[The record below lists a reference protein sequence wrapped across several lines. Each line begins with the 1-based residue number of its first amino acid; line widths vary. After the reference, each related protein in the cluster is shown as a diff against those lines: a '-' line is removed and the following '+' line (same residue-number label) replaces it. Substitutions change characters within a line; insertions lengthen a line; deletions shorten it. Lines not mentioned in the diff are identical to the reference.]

1 MLRLI
6 ILLALFLSSSPVTA
20 WWGKEHEIIA
30 LIAEKNLSKQAITQ
44 INILLEGKTLPEI
57 ANWADSVKSQSKW
70 SHSKRWHY
78 VNIDKDESIDE
89 YQVAV
94 GGDIL
99 WALDYFYWQIGETT
113 RPVQQR
119 REALMFFVHL
129 VADIHQPLHVGVLGD
144 AGGNKKTVIWK
155 SQNRIVNLHKVW
167 DGLLTSPAINSNEYA
182 EKMNNSEIK
191 NRQLWLKSSF
201 KDWAEESI
209 NLHSIV
215 FKFDDQEQQK
225 KSLYLGSSYQNKNW
239 PIAEK
244 RILQAGIRLAH
255 FLNQVFE

>member
-44 INILLEGKTLPEI
+44 INILLEGKTLHEI

-182 EKMNNSEIK
+182 EKINNSEIK

-209 NLHSIV
+209 KLHSV
-215 FKFDDQEQQK
+215 VYKFNHKEQQK
-225 KSLYLGSSYQNKNW
+225 KSLHLGSSYQNKNW

-255 FLNQVFE
+255 LLNQVFE

>member
-6 ILLALFLSSSPVTA
+6 VLLSLFMCSSPVTA

-30 LIAEKNLSKQAITQ
+30 LIAEKNLSKQAIAK
-44 INILLEGKTLPEI
+44 IDILLEGDTLSEV

-78 VNIDKDESIDE
+78 INIEKGETIDQ
-89 YQVAV
+89 YQVSV

-113 RPVQQR
+113 RSLQQR

-144 AGGNKKTVIWK
+144 AGGNKKMVIWK
-155 SQNRIVNLHKVW
+155 KQNRIVNLHKVW
-167 DGLLTSPAINSNEYA
+167 DGLLSSPTISSYEYA
-182 EKMNNSEIK
+182 EKINNISTK
-191 NRQLWLKSSF
+191 NRQLWLHSSF
-201 KDWAEESI
+201 KDWAKESME
-209 NLHSIV
+209 LHSV
-215 FKFDDQEQQK
+215 VYKFGDQEQQK
-225 KSLYLGSSYQNKNW
+225 KSLYLGSDYQDENW
-239 PIAEK
+239 PIAEI
-244 RILQAGIRLAH
+244 RILQAGVRLAH
-255 FLNQVFE
+255 YLNRVFE